1 MATLEAVDAKTERA
15 RSELRLLK
23 ADIAA
28 FCHERARLIVREECD
43 DGRER
48 WVYRGDTPKAP
59 IKWSIRAGE
68 FAYNLRSAL
77 DHLVWQLVE
86 VNGGVPSRSNQFPIQ
101 HSPKEDDFSK
111 KTRGISRPAADYM
124 KSVQPYQRSKQLY
137 PPDFERVGNG
147 LAILDQLRNID
158 THRHLAIANARWS
171 GKPPKRRK
179 LSEYEATGYETNI
192 TSKKPREL
200 QHGQTIATTSGY
212 KDWQYLEF
220 PIDAFFEG
228 LQIVGIPKEKSFSVT
243 ETLDACIDG
252 VEMAVG
258 HLRKEFD

>member
-1 MATLEAVDAKTERA
+1 MPALKAVDAKIERA

-28 FCHERARLIVREECD
+28 FCEERARLIVREEWD
-43 DGRER
+43 NGRER

-59 IKWSIRAGE
+59 IQWSIRAGE

-77 DHLVWQLVE
+77 DHIVWRLVE
-86 VNGGVPSRSNQFPIQ
+86 VNGGRPNTRNQFPIQ
-101 HSPKEDDFSK
+101 NNPNEDDFSQ
-111 KTRGISRPAADYM
+111 KTRGVSQPATDYM
-124 KSVQPYQRSKQLY
+124 ELVQPYQRSKQPY
-137 PPDFERVGNG
+137 SPDYERVGKG
-147 LAILDQLRNID
+147 LAILNELRNID
-158 THRHLAIANARWS
+158 THRHLAIANACWT

-179 LSEYEATGYETNI
+179 LADHEATSYVTDI
-192 TSKKPREL
+192 TAEKPKGL
-200 QHGQTIATTSGY
+200 QHGQAIALTRGY

-228 LQIVGIPKEKSFSVT
+228 LQDAGSPKERPLSVA
-243 ETLDACIDG
+243 ETLDACIDS
-252 VEMAVG
+252 VEMVVG